1 MSNRS
6 RSIAKVAALA
16 ALLLLP
22 LAAGGCLKRIT
33 YRNGVVVKI
42 EYIPVN
48 PLDPRG
54 PRDRFARMQAKRD
67 GGKFVQVVPMFIYP
81 GPFFFS
87 LVAGVSDPALLEESA
102 DGIGCVEVFEEDFF
116 GDLGHSFALCGRYS
130 ASSGGYQVFNSEN
143 DDFRF
148 YPGVSLVDL
157 RIDYDG
163 ADVTLSS
170 RPQGAPSYDVV
181 TNFAFDF
188 DTRLLP
194 SIGGFNF
201 GKKGVHDLLDVD
213 WSTTAPTD
221 TTVDEGCAWHLYE
234 AYRYDFSAFRQL
246 DGGAPDFAGA
256 TTDLGLAR
264 NELSQA
270 LALTPGFIDAKIGK
284 QVARYIVRADRK
296 LEKAQEEVAD
306 QDADGAVNQLL
317 KSVRDQ
323 GAAYQRIH
331 VLDFKDMF

>member
-16 ALLLLP
+16 ALLVLP

-54 PRDRFARMQAKRD
+54 PRDRYARMQAKRD
-67 GGKFVQVVPMFIYP
+67 GGEFIQVLPMFIYP
-81 GPFFFS
+81 GPFFFA
-87 LVAGVSDPALLEESA
+87 LAGGVSDPELLDESV
-102 DGIGCVEVFEEDFF
+102 DGIGCFEVFEEGFF
-116 GDLGHSFALCGRYS
+116 GDLDHSFALCGRYS
-130 ASSGGYQVFNSEN
+130 AGGYQVFNSEN

-170 RPQGAPSYDVV
+170 RPQGALSYDVV
-181 TNFAFDF
+181 TSFAFDF

-194 SIGGFNF
+194 SVGGFNF
-201 GKKGVHDLLDVD
+201 GKKGVFDLLDVD
-213 WSTTAPTD
+213 WDTTAPTD
-221 TTVDEGCAWHLYE
+221 TTVDQGCAWHLYE
-234 AYRYDFSAFRQL
+234 AYRHDFSAFRRL
-246 DGGAPDFAGA
+246 DGGAPDFASA

-264 NELSQA
+264 DELSQA

-306 QDADGAVNQLL
+306 QDANGATNQLL
-317 KSVRDQ
+317 KSFRDQ
-323 GAAYQRIH
+323 GAAYQSIFQF
-331 VLDFKDMF
+331 DFKDMF